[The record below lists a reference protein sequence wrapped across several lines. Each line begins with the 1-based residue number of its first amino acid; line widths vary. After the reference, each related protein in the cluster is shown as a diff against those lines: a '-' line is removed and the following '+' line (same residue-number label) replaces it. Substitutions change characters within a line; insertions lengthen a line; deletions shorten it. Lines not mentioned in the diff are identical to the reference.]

1 MLGDTCQRPVSCVVL
16 FTGGVMLQVKPTTN
30 TMTLAEVKQSLPR
43 LVEEASRNGSRV
55 IVEDH
60 GEPVVAIIS
69 IEDWQRFTRLE
80 AEREKRFAV
89 LERVRA
95 AFADVPDE
103 EIEAEFDRAI
113 ADVRAMARD
122 GANHG

>member
-55 IVEDH
+55 IV
-60 GEPVVAIIS
+60 
-69 IEDWQRFTRLE
+69 
-80 AEREKRFAV
+80 
-89 LERVRA
+89 
-95 AFADVPDE
+95 
-103 EIEAEFDRAI
+103 
-113 ADVRAMARD
+113 
-122 GANHG
+122 

>member
-1 MLGDTCQRPVSCVVL
+1 M
-16 FTGGVMLQVKPTTN
+16 
-30 TMTLAEVKQSLPR
+30 
-43 LVEEASRNGSRV
+43 
-55 IVEDH
+55 
-60 GEPVVAIIS
+60 VAIIS